1 MSTVVSDWDRENID
15 AIMEG
20 HGDWFTAQLLRLCQK
35 ADHQNLHLLR
45 LVFPEVVLLYEEW
58 LDA

>member
-1 MSTVVSDWDRENID
+1 VVSDWDRENID